1 MFFNTVNYFVSFV
14 LIIKNDGI
22 FLKLYF
28 FILSNIDIIILS
40 YYLETLSETKI
51 LM

>member
-28 FILSNIDIIILS
+28 FILSNIDIILS
-40 YYLETLSETKI
+40 YYLETLSETNI